1 MTSFLLHFVLG
12 LLGALAIFLLFLH
25 LSATDSTSAP
35 FGLLL
40 IALPCGVLGS
50 QLSAWAT
57 PAILLLYALVSWSE
71 YRQEMRMRREAEQ
84 RRG

>member
-1 MTSFLLHFVLG
+1 MSAFLLHFILG
-12 LLGALAIFLLFLH
+12 LLGALAIFVLFLR

-71 YRQEMRMRREAEQ
+71 YRQELQMRRERERQ
-84 RRG
+84 G